1 MMVSASIAVLAG
13 VLLAGPATAPDA
25 GTSNDGGVARDGDA
39 AGDAARLL
47 ADWAAAQ
54 SGGDFKRYSAL
65 YATSFTGI
73 RRVKDRTERLNRA
86 KWLAD
91 RKRLFAKPMP
101 VSVADVSD
109 KEAGGKVEVT
119 FTQVGSSATPGE
131 FGRKAMTLERTPAG
145 LRISRE
151 EMTSSW
157 SPARA
162 IAVEE
167 TQAVTADFYDLGD
180 VIEARQEAD
189 CDDCSDY
196 DNACGSPRGLTL
208 TVNRGGRALAPLTL
222 DRACKCLCGMHDES
236 ASAECGCD
244 AVGWTFERSVR
255 LGDRTFAIVQRTA
268 RHTRTKTKIDETRVS
283 YHLYGYVCGEIRELL
298 MLWERDRP
306 TSDGYTITAAASD
319 ATGWRT
325 LTVTDRDGPRAQFTF
340 PDRACGF
347 RAAK

>member
-1 MMVSASIAVLAG
+1 MMAAASIAALAG

-25 GTSNDGGVARDGDA
+25 GTNNDGGIARDGDA
-39 AGDAARLL
+39 AGDAARLV
-47 ADWAAAQ
+47 AEWAAAQ
-54 SGGDFKRYSAL
+54 NGGDFKRYSAL

-73 RRVKDRTERLNRA
+73 RRVKDRSERLNRA
-86 KWLAD
+86 KWLAG
-91 RKRLFAKPMP
+91 RKPLFAKPLP
-101 VSVADVSD
+101 VSVTDVSD
-109 KEAGGKVEVT
+109 KEAAGRVEVT
-119 FTQVGSSATPGE
+119 FTQVASGSPGE

-145 LRISRE
+145 LRIARE
-151 EMTSSW
+151 EMLSAW
-157 SPARA
+157 SLPRA

-167 TQAVTADFYDLGD
+167 TQAVAPDFYDPRDALD
-180 VIEARQEAD
+180 ARQEAD
-189 CDDCSDY
+189 CDDCGDY

-208 TVNRGGRALAPLTL
+208 MVNRGGKALAPLTL

-236 ASAECGCD
+236 ANAECGCD
-244 AVGWTFERSVR
+244 AVGWTLERSIR

-268 RHTRTKTKIDETRVS
+268 RHTRTRTKIDETRVS

-306 TSDGYTITAAASD
+306 TSDGYTITAAAPD
-319 ATGWRT
+319 ATGWRA